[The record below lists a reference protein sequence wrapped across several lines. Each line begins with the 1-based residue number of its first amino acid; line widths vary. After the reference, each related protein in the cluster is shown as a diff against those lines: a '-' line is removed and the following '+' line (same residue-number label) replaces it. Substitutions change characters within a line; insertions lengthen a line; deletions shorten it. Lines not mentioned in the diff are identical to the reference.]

1 MGDFIGVVK
10 KNRDSKVPGMS
21 SKFSAMLSMGSATF
35 SYDIS
40 FDLSLFQNDK
50 AICFMSGFLSNVEEL
65 KRRYKLEKCSGAS
78 LIVQLYAANRDNF
91 HIDLDGNFSIC
102 LYDRI
107 NDRTTVVRDRFG
119 SRPIYFIN
127 ELNFFALSTS
137 LGLLVRNNLVPM
149 SLNKEAFM
157 DFMLFQSRNCTNTF
171 YNEIKRLDPTHL
183 IRIEDGA
190 VSTSKISTKPPIK
203 NNWIGTK
210 NPIRRFSE
218 IFKESIQKSDLSD
231 KNIGIMLSGGL
242 DSSAISVAIKNIGFT
257 NVKTFSANFTH
268 LPKESR
274 DLSDETKF
282 QKAVSSSIGFE
293 HIFCSLENVMP
304 LKSVQST
311 LDYYDEPTH
320 FPNVYLWD
328 VIYEAARDN
337 GIEVMV
343 TGQDGDNVISY
354 GNHRFLE
361 LLKNMRFFTFL
372 YEVAKYSKMHNRKFV
387 TVLRFI
393 LREIAI
399 KWGYKSNPVVNYSV
413 IKDSIFFG
421 ENLRFFSNQTLVD
434 SHQENLASPMHPLT
448 FEWRYL
454 YFKNKGIEVRS
465 PFYNTDLISFCL
477 SLPSRWKLR
486 HGMTRYILRQYL
498 RGKVP
503 DCVSNRALKAN
514 LTHGLGHNLA
524 SDDIFILEREL
535 TNIHPLMTQ
544 FIDLKKLNS
553 VMDELKKSK
562 SINQVSSLQNEI
574 MSAFSFYIANQWL
587 HRNDKLISY

>member
-1 MGDFIGVVK
+1 MGDFIGIVK
-10 KNRDSKVPGMS
+10 KNRGCRAPEIS
-21 SKFSAMLSMGSATF
+21 SKFAATSSMGSATF

-40 FDLSLFQNDK
+40 FDLSIFQNDK
-50 AICFMSGFLSNVEEL
+50 AICFMSGFLSNIAQL
-65 KRRYKLEKCSGAS
+65 RRRYKLEKCFGAS
-78 LIVQLYAANRDNF
+78 LIAQLYAANRENF
-91 HIDLDGNFSIC
+91 HLDLDGNFSIC
-102 LYDRI
+102 LYDKI
-107 NDRTTVVRDRFG
+107 NDHTIILRDKFG
-119 SRPIYFIN
+119 SRPIYFMN
-127 ELNFFALSTS
+127 ESNFFAVSTS
-137 LGLLVRNNLVPM
+137 LGLLVKSNLAPM

-171 YNEIKRLDPTHL
+171 YTEINRLDPTYL
-183 IRIEDGA
+183 IRIKDGI
-190 VSTSKISTKPPIK
+190 VLKSKISTKLPKK
-203 NNWIGTK
+203 NRWTAIR
-210 NPIRRFSE
+210 NPIERFSE
-218 IFKESIQKSDLSD
+218 IFKQSIQKSDLTD

-242 DSSAISVAIKNIGFT
+242 DSSAISVAIKNIGFK

-268 LPKESR
+268 LPEESR

-282 QKAVSSSIGFE
+282 QKAVSSSIGYK
-293 HIFCSLENVMP
+293 HIFCSLENVLP

-328 VIYEAARDN
+328 VIYDAAKDN

-354 GNHRFLE
+354 GNHRFPE
-361 LLKNMRFFTFL
+361 LLKNMQFFTFW
-372 YEVAKYSKMHNRKFV
+372 YEVAKYSKMHNQKFFR
-387 TVLRFI
+387 VLKFI

-399 KWGYKSNPVVNYSV
+399 KWGYKSNPVINYSI
-413 IKDSIFFG
+413 IKDSIFFD
-421 ENLRFFSNQTLVD
+421 ENLRFVSNQTLVD
-434 SHQENLASPMHPLT
+434 SHQENLSSPMHPLT

-465 PFYNTDLISFCL
+465 PFYSEDLISFCL

-524 SDDIFILEREL
+524 SNDISALEREL
-535 TNIHPLMTQ
+535 KNIHPLMNQ
-544 FIDLKKLNS
+544 FIDLKKLIS

-562 SINQVSSLQNEI
+562 STNQVSSLQTQI
-574 MSAFSFYIANQWL
+574 MNAFSFYIANQWL

>member
-10 KNRDSKVPGMS
+10 KNRACKVPGMS
-21 SKFSAMLSMGSATF
+21 SKFPAMLSMGSATF

-40 FDLSLFQNDK
+40 FHLSIFQNDR

-65 KRRYKLEKCSGAS
+65 TRRYKLEKCSEAS
-78 LIVQLYAANRDNF
+78 LIAQLYAANRENF
-91 HIDLDGNFSIC
+91 HLDLDGNFSIC
-102 LYDRI
+102 LYDKV
-107 NDRTTVVRDRFG
+107 NDRLTVVRDKFG

-171 YNEIKRLDPTHL
+171 YNEIKRLDPRYL
-183 IRIEDGA
+183 LRIEDGV
-190 VSTSKISTKPPIK
+190 VSTSKISTTPPIK

-282 QKAVSSSIGFE
+282 QQAVSSSIGYE
-293 HIFCSLENVMP
+293 HIFCPLENVVP

-311 LDYYDEPTH
+311 LNYYDEPTH
-320 FPNVYLWD
+320 FPNAYVWD
-328 VIYEAARDN
+328 TICKAAKDN
-337 GIEVMV
+337 DIEVMV

-354 GNHRFLE
+354 GNHRFPE
-361 LLKNMRFFTFL
+361 LLKKMRFFTFL
-372 YEVAKYSKMHNRKFV
+372 YEVAKYSKAHNRKFV
-387 TVLRFI
+387 KVLRFI

-413 IKDSIFFG
+413 IKDSIFFD

-434 SHQENLASPMHPLT
+434 SHQENLSSPMHPLT

-498 RGKVP
+498 QGKVP

-514 LTHGLGHNLA
+514 LTHALGHNLA
-524 SDDIFILEREL
+524 SEDIFILEREL
-535 TNIHPLMTQ
+535 TNIHPLMNQ
-544 FIDLKKLNS
+544 FIDLEKLNT
-553 VMDELKKSK
+553 VVDELKKSK
-562 SINQVSSLQNEI
+562 SADQVSSRQNEI
-574 MSAFSFYIANQWL
+574 MNAFSFYLANQWL
-587 HRNDKLISY
+587 HRNDKLITY